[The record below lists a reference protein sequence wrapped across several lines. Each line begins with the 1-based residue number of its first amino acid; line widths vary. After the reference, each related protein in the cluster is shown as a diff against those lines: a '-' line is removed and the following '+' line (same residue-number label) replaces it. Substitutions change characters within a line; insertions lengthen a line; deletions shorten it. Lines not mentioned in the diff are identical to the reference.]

1 MFGPLITC
9 GGPCSGISSHGIHVS
24 LEYASC
30 REVGGTS
37 SNTSS
42 VFGNELLEEPR
53 KHAASLLFCDRWM
66 ACMATTLICSNGSK
80 IPWLLRSLA
89 LLRMIKTNAGR
100 LIDAIAVAVDGME
113 AVASYDLE
121 ADEWE
126 MSLSY
131 TL

>member
-1 MFGPLITC
+1 
-9 GGPCSGISSHGIHVS
+9 
-24 LEYASC
+24 
-30 REVGGTS
+30 
-37 SNTSS
+37 
-42 VFGNELLEEPR
+42 
-53 KHAASLLFCDRWM
+53 
-66 ACMATTLICSNGSK
+66 MATTLICSNGSK